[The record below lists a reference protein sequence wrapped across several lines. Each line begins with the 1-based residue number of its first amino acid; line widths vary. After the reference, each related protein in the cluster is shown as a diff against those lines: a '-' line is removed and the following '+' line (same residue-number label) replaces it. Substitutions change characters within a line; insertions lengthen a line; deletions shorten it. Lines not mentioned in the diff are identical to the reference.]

1 MTKIVNVA
9 QMQRIE
15 KDADANGL
23 TYEMM
28 MENAGRSIAE
38 AILSIFPTMEGLRIA
53 ILVGPGNNGGDGLV
67 LGHYLIQAGAEVT
80 AILSNPRK
88 ESDANLVRLLSEGG
102 EVFNAEEKRKLGR
115 SIKSAD
121 LFVDA
126 LLGTGFRL
134 PLHGNA
140 KDTLEAV
147 HRQLEKMENA
157 PFVVAVDCP
166 SGLDC
171 DTGEVAEVCIPADV
185 TVTLAAVKPG
195 LIRFPG
201 SNFTGEIVVGD
212 IGLPEKQKL
221 MRKIKLEFATAN
233 EIKKLLPERPRDGHK
248 GTFGT
253 VLVVG
258 GSINYPGAVGLCGM
272 GAYRVGA
279 GLVTLAVPGPI
290 QGYLVPLLPEA
301 TWIILPHELGAI
313 NEGAADIL
321 HREIARIACLVL
333 GPGMGMEKT
342 TGLFMDK
349 FLSANAEGSREPIG
363 FITETVKGG
372 GETVSDLPP
381 FVIDA
386 DGLKLLN
393 EIEAWSS
400 RIPEKSILTPHPGE
414 MAVLTG
420 ESISA
425 IQDDRIASALKW
437 AKVWGHVVVLK
448 GAHTVIASPDGRAT
462 VMPFANSALAHAGT
476 GDVLAGAISGIRAQ
490 GIEPYESAVLGAF
503 IHGNAGLLA
512 ADFIGAEE
520 GVLASEV
527 AEAIPMALW
536 DIRSD

>member
-9 QMQRIE
+9 QMQKIE

-28 MENAGRSIAE
+28 MENAGRSISE
-38 AILSIFPTMEGLRIA
+38 AIQSIFTTMEGLRVA

-67 LGHYLIQAGAEVT
+67 VGHYLLQAGAEVT
-80 AILSNPRK
+80 AILSKPRN
-88 ESDANLVRLLSEGG
+88 ESDANLARLVGEGG
-102 EVFNAEEKRKLGR
+102 VVFKAEDKRNLGR

-121 LFVDA
+121 IFVDA

-134 PLHGNA
+134 PLRGSV

-147 HRQLEKMENA
+147 HRQLEKMENP

-185 TVTLAAVKPG
+185 TVTLAAIKPG
-195 LIRFPG
+195 LLRFPG

-212 IGLPEKQKL
+212 IGLPDKQKL
-221 MRKIKLEFATAN
+221 MRKIKVEFATVK
-233 EIKKLLPERPRDGHK
+233 EIRTLLPERPRDGHK

-279 GLVTLAVPGPI
+279 GLVTLAVPSPI
-290 QGYLVPLLPEA
+290 QGFLVPLLPEA
-301 TWIILPHELGAI
+301 TWIVLPHELGAI

-321 HREIARIACLVL
+321 HREMTRITCLVL

-342 TGLFMDK
+342 TGIFMDM
-349 FLSANAEGSREPIG
+349 FLSANAESPRERIG
-363 FITETVKGG
+363 FITEAAKDG
-372 GETVSDLPP
+372 GETVSDLLP

-393 EIEAWSS
+393 DIEAWSS

-420 ESISA
+420 ERISD

-448 GAHTVIASPDGRAT
+448 GAHTVVASPDGRAM

-503 IHGNAGLLA
+503 IHGDAGLLA
-512 ADFIGAEE
+512 ADFIGADE
-520 GVLASEV
+520 GVLSSDIAD
-527 AEAIPMALW
+527 AIPMALW
-536 DIRSD
+536 EIRSD

>member
-1 MTKIVNVA
+1 
-9 QMQRIE
+9 
-15 KDADANGL
+15 
-23 TYEMM
+23 
-28 MENAGRSIAE
+28 
-38 AILSIFPTMEGLRIA
+38 
-53 ILVGPGNNGGDGLV
+53 
-67 LGHYLIQAGAEVT
+67 
-80 AILSNPRK
+80 
-88 ESDANLVRLLSEGG
+88 LSEGG
-102 EVFNAEEKRKLGR
+102 SVVKLEEKRNLGR
-115 SIKSAD
+115 SIISAD

-126 LLGTGFRL
+126 LLGTGFSL
-134 PLHGNA
+134 PLRGSA
-140 KDTLEAV
+140 KDALEAV
-147 HRQLEKMENA
+147 HHQLEKMENP

-171 DTGEVAEVCIPADV
+171 DSGDVAEACIPADL
-185 TVTLAAVKPG
+185 TVTLAAVEPG

-212 IGLPEKQKL
+212 IGLPDKQKL

-233 EIKKLLPERPRDGHK
+233 EIRKLLPERPGDGHK

-253 VLVVG
+253 ILVVG

-279 GLVTLAVPGPI
+279 GLVTLAVPSPI
-290 QGYLVPLLPEA
+290 QGHLVPLIPEA
-301 TWIILPHELGAI
+301 TWIVLPHELGAI

-321 HREIARIACLVL
+321 HREMARITCLVI

-342 TGLFMDK
+342 TGMFMDK
-349 FLSANAEGSREPIG
+349 FLSANAEGPRERIG
-363 FITETVKGG
+363 FITEAKKDG
-372 GETVSDLPP
+372 GETVSYLPP

-393 EIEAWSS
+393 DIDAWSS

-414 MAVLTG
+414 MAVLTD
-420 ESISA
+420 ESISE

-437 AKVWGHVVVLK
+437 AKVWGHIVVLK
-448 GAHTVIASPDGRAT
+448 GAHTVVASPDGRAT
-462 VMPFANSALAHAGT
+462 VMPFASSALAHAGT
-476 GDVLAGAISGIRAQ
+476 GDVLAGAISGFRAQ
-490 GIEPYESAVLGAF
+490 GIEPYEAAVLGAF

-527 AEAIPMALW
+527 ADAIPMALW

>member
-9 QMQRIE
+9 QMQKIE

-38 AILSIFPTMEGLRIA
+38 AIQSIFTTMEGLRVA
-53 ILVGPGNNGGDGLV
+53 ILVGPGNNGGDGLAM
-67 LGHYLIQAGAEVT
+67 GHYLLKAGAEVT
-80 AILSNPRK
+80 AILSKPRK
-88 ESDANLVRLLSEGG
+88 ETDANLARLLSEGG
-102 EVFNAEEKRKLGR
+102 EVFNADEKRNLGS

-134 PLHGNA
+134 PLRGSA

-147 HRQLEKMENA
+147 HRQLEKMENP

-185 TVTLAAVKPG
+185 TVTLAAVKTG

-212 IGLPEKQKL
+212 IGLPDKQKL
-221 MRKIKLEFATAN
+221 IRKIKVEFATVN
-233 EIKKLLPERPRDGHK
+233 ELRTLLPERPRDGHK

-301 TWIILPHELGAI
+301 TWIVLPHDLGAI
-313 NEGAADIL
+313 NEGATDIL
-321 HREIARIACLVL
+321 HREMARIACLVL
-333 GPGMGMEKT
+333 GPGMGLEKT
-342 TGLFMDK
+342 TGIFMDK
-349 FLSANAEGSREPIG
+349 FLSVNAEGTRERIG
-363 FITETVKGG
+363 FITEAARDG
-372 GETVSDLPP
+372 GETVSELPP

-386 DGLKLLN
+386 DALKLLN
-393 EIEAWSS
+393 DIETWSS
-400 RIPEKSILTPHPGE
+400 RIPAKSILTPHPGE

-420 ESISA
+420 ESISD
-425 IQDDRIASALKW
+425 IQGDRIAFALKW

-448 GAHTVIASPDGRAT
+448 GAHTVVASPDGRAM

-476 GDVLAGAISGIRAQ
+476 GDVLAGVISGIRAQ

-503 IHGNAGLLA
+503 IHGKAGLLV

-520 GVLASEV
+520 GVLASDV
-527 AEAIPMALW
+527 ADAIPMALW
-536 DIRSD
+536 EIRSD

>member
-1 MTKIVNVA
+1 
-9 QMQRIE
+9 
-15 KDADANGL
+15 
-23 TYEMM
+23 
-28 MENAGRSIAE
+28 MEN
-38 AILSIFPTMEGLRIA
+38 P
-53 ILVGPGNNGGDGLV
+53 
-67 LGHYLIQAGAEVT
+67 
-80 AILSNPRK
+80 
-88 ESDANLVRLLSEGG
+88 
-102 EVFNAEEKRKLGR
+102 
-115 SIKSAD
+115 
-121 LFVDA
+121 
-126 LLGTGFRL
+126 
-134 PLHGNA
+134 
-140 KDTLEAV
+140 
-147 HRQLEKMENA
+147 

-171 DTGEVAEVCIPADV
+171 DTGAVAEACLPADV

-195 LIRFPG
+195 LLRFPG

-212 IGLPEKQKL
+212 IGLPDKQKL
-221 MRKIKLEFATAN
+221 MRKIKVEFATVK
-233 EIKKLLPERPRDGHK
+233 EIRTLLPERPRDGHK
-248 GTFGT
+248 GSFGT

-258 GSINYPGAVGLCGM
+258 GSINYPGAVGLCAI

-301 TWIILPHELGAI
+301 TWIVLPHELGAI

-321 HREIARIACLVL
+321 HHEMARITCLVI

-342 TGLFMDK
+342 TRMFLDK
-349 FLSANAEGSREPIG
+349 FLTVNTEGTREHIG
-363 FITETVKGG
+363 FITEAADDG

-393 EIEAWSS
+393 DIDSWSS
-400 RIPEKSILTPHPGE
+400 RIPEKCILTPHPGE

-420 ESISA
+420 ESISD

-437 AKVWGHVVVLK
+437 AKVWGHIVVLK
-448 GAHTVIASPDGRAT
+448 GAHTVVASPDGRAM

-476 GDVLAGAISGIRAQ
+476 GDVLAGAISGTRAQ
-490 GIEPYESAVLGAF
+490 GIAPYESAVLGAF
-503 IHGNAGLLA
+503 IHGTAGLLA

-527 AEAIPMALW
+527 ADALPMALW
-536 DIRSD
+536 EMRSDWPTRKIK

>member
-1 MTKIVNVA
+1 MTKIVTVA
-9 QMQRIE
+9 QMQQIE

-38 AILSIFPTMEGLRIA
+38 AILSIFPTMEGLRVA

-67 LGHYLIQAGAEVT
+67 VGHYLLQAGAEVT
-80 AILSNPRK
+80 AILSKPRK
-88 ESDANLVRLLSEGG
+88 ESDAHLARLLGEGG
-102 EVFNAEEKRKLGR
+102 RVVKAEDKRNLGR
-115 SIKSAD
+115 SMMSAD

-134 PLHGNA
+134 PLRGSA
-140 KDTLEAV
+140 KDALEAV
-147 HRQLEKMENA
+147 QRQLEKMENP

-171 DTGEVAEVCIPADV
+171 DTGAVAEACLPADV

-195 LIRFPG
+195 LLRFPG
-201 SNFTGEIVVGD
+201 SNFSGEIVVGD
-212 IGLPEKQKL
+212 IGLPDKQKL
-221 MRKIKLEFATAN
+221 MRKIKVEFATVK
-233 EIKKLLPERPRDGHK
+233 EIRTLLPERPREGHK
-248 GTFGT
+248 GSFGT

-258 GSINYPGAVGLCGM
+258 GSINYPGAVGLCAI

-301 TWIILPHELGAI
+301 TWIVLPHELGAI

-321 HREIARIACLVL
+321 HHEMARITCIVI
-333 GPGMGMEKT
+333 GPGMGIEKT
-342 TGLFMDK
+342 TRMFLDK
-349 FLSANAEGSREPIG
+349 FLTVNTEGTREHIG
-363 FITETVKGG
+363 FITEAADDG

-393 EIEAWSS
+393 DIESWSS
-400 RIPEKSILTPHPGE
+400 RIPEKCILTPHPGE

-420 ESISA
+420 ESISD

-437 AKVWGHVVVLK
+437 AKVWGHIVVLK
-448 GAHTVIASPDGRAT
+448 GAHTVVASPDGRAM

-476 GDVLAGAISGIRAQ
+476 GDVLAGAISGTRAQ
-490 GIEPYESAVLGAF
+490 GIAPYESAVLGAF
-503 IHGNAGLLA
+503 IHGTAGLLA

-527 AEAIPMALW
+527 ADALPMALW
-536 DIRSD
+536 EMRSD

>member
-1 MTKIVNVA
+1 MTKIVTVA
-9 QMQRIE
+9 QMQQIE

-38 AILSIFPTMEGLRIA
+38 AILSIFPTMEGLRVA

-67 LGHYLIQAGAEVT
+67 VGHYLLQAGAKVT
-80 AILSNPRK
+80 AILSKPRK
-88 ESDANLVRLLSEGG
+88 ESDAHLAPLLGEGG
-102 EVFNAEEKRKLGR
+102 RVVKAEDKRNLGR
-115 SIKSAD
+115 SMMSAD

-134 PLHGNA
+134 PLRGSA
-140 KDTLEAV
+140 KDALEAV
-147 HRQLEKMENA
+147 HRQIEKMENP

-171 DTGEVAEVCIPADV
+171 DTGAVAEACLPADV

-195 LIRFPG
+195 LLRFPG

-212 IGLPEKQKL
+212 IGLPDKQKL
-221 MRKIKLEFATAN
+221 MRKIKVEFATVK
-233 EIKKLLPERPRDGHK
+233 EIRTLLPERPRDGHK
-248 GTFGT
+248 GSFGT

-258 GSINYPGAVGLCGM
+258 GSINYPGAVGLCAI

-301 TWIILPHELGAI
+301 TWIVLPHELGAI

-321 HREIARIACLVL
+321 HHEMARITCLVI

-342 TGLFMDK
+342 TRMFLDK
-349 FLSANAEGSREPIG
+349 FLTVNTEGTREHIG
-363 FITETVKGG
+363 FITEAADDG

-393 EIEAWSS
+393 DIESWSS
-400 RIPEKSILTPHPGE
+400 RIPEKCILTPHPGE

-420 ESISA
+420 ESISD

-437 AKVWGHVVVLK
+437 AKVWGHIVVLK
-448 GAHTVIASPDGRAT
+448 GAHTVVASPDGRAM

-476 GDVLAGAISGIRAQ
+476 GDVLAGAISGTRAQ
-490 GIEPYESAVLGAF
+490 GIAPYESAVLGAF
-503 IHGNAGLLA
+503 IHGTAGLLA

-527 AEAIPMALW
+527 ADALPMALW
-536 DIRSD
+536 EMRSD